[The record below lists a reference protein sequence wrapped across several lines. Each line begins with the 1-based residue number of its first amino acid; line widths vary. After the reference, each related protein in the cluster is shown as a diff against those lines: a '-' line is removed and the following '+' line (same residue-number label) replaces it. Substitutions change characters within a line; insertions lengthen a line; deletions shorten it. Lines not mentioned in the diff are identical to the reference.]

1 MQQGSGEIRAPFYF
15 IRRVLA
21 VHRRGQCDG
30 SIVKTDGIDRKA
42 RFQLLV
48 EVSYTRHVEIFR
60 SSATHRPKHM
70 KNNIISQTV
79 IPGLIAA
86 AVILLSFRSPITAES
101 VVAYGSIAMLLGV
114 VALEYR
120 ISWKKLFGR

>member
-1 MQQGSGEIRAPFYF
+1 
-15 IRRVLA
+15 
-21 VHRRGQCDG
+21 
-30 SIVKTDGIDRKA
+30 
-42 RFQLLV
+42 
-48 EVSYTRHVEIFR
+48 
-60 SSATHRPKHM
+60 M

>member
-1 MQQGSGEIRAPFYF
+1 
-15 IRRVLA
+15 
-21 VHRRGQCDG
+21 
-30 SIVKTDGIDRKA
+30 
-42 RFQLLV
+42 
-48 EVSYTRHVEIFR
+48 
-60 SSATHRPKHM
+60 M

-114 VALEYR
+114 AALEYR
-120 ISWKKLFGR
+120 IGWKWLFGR